1 MIIPLKPNLGFDAD
15 SAATLVE
22 SQYHTPHQHSLK
34 TFNLLRA
41 IALLFVAVTAP
52 SGADDVDQV
61 MELAKPAIVRIEV
74 LMEEGRD
81 GRMFKQRGFGS
92 GAIISP
98 DGYVLTNHHVAGR
111 GTRFRCTL
119 ADREE
124 IPATLVGTDA
134 LADLA
139 VIKLDLSARMN
150 PNAPVTVATFGDS
163 SQLKVGD
170 TVYAL
175 GSPAALSQSVTKGI
189 VANTAMIAP
198 KIMAGGLVLDGENV
212 GELVRWIG
220 HDAVIFGGNSGGPLV
235 DTAGRIIGVNEVG
248 IGSLG
253 GAIPGNLAKEVAHEL
268 ITKGSVSRGWIG
280 IEVQELLRGDRQHR
294 GVLVASVFP
303 GSPAA
308 AAGLKP
314 GDFLHTFNGTPIPD
328 CRSPEDLPVFNSMV
342 LGSRVGSPITLTGE
356 NEGQPTTWTVE
367 VIARAPVQ
375 DLESEFV
382 QWGMTA
388 RGVSPMGALELKRDS
403 TAGVQVHSVRA
414 GVPAAEGKPAL
425 RAQDIITQLNGKEVR
440 TLADFRAFNRSL
452 PTDAKEPQA
461 VLVAFE
467 RGVTHDKYLTVVR
480 IGPEPKAQNPLT
492 ADRGWLG
499 VDVQE
504 LGPALA
510 EALKLKGTT
519 GVRITRIQADS
530 PAARGGLQAGD
541 ILTKLDGQIIP
552 ARRPEDVRRFT
563 ESIAQRAPD
572 APVAIEFIR
581 DGGKQSATVTLAAS
595 PADDDDVPKWK
606 DPDFEFAVCDLTE
619 AIKDA
624 QNIPLTVKAARV
636 TDVTPNGWASLAG
649 LSKHD
654 LILSIDGE
662 PINGAA
668 ELEKKLGALKAAK
681 PPLIEFFLQ
690 RGVRNLFI
698 QLEPAWP
705 AES

>member
-1 MIIPLKPNLGFDAD
+1 VVSPLHAG
-15 SAATLVE
+15 
-22 SQYHTPHQHSLK
+22 
-34 TFNLLRA
+34 
-41 IALLFVAVTAP
+41 
-52 SGADDVDQV
+52 DVDQV

-81 GRMFKQRGFGS
+81 GRMVKQRGFGS

-98 DGYVLTNHHVAGR
+98 EGYVLTNHHVAGR

-139 VIKLDLSARMN
+139 VIKLDLSARMK
-150 PNAPVTVATFGDS
+150 PDAPLTVATFGDS

-198 KIMAGGLVLDGENV
+198 KLMGGGLVLDGENV

-235 DTAGRIIGVNEVG
+235 NAAGQIIGVNEVG
-248 IGSLG
+248 IGSIG
-253 GAIPGNLAKEVAHEL
+253 GAIPGNLAKEVADEL
-268 ITKGSVSRGWIG
+268 IAKGSVSRGWIG
-280 IEVQELLRGDRQHR
+280 IEVQELLRGDRGHR

-308 AAGLKP
+308 AAGIKP
-314 GDFLHTFNGTPIPD
+314 GAFLHTFNGTAIPD

-342 LGSRVGSPITLTGE
+342 LGSKVGSRITLTGE
-356 NEGQPTTWTVE
+356 SEGQPVSWTVE
-367 VIARAPVQ
+367 VIARSPVQ
-375 DLESEFV
+375 DFESEFV

-388 RGVSPMGALELKRDS
+388 RDVTPMEALELKRDG

-414 GVPAAEGKPAL
+414 GGPAAEGKPAL
-425 RAQDIITQLNGKEVR
+425 KGQDIITHLDGKEIQ
-440 TLADFRAFNRSL
+440 TLEDFRAFNRSL
-452 PTDAKEPQA
+452 TSAAGGLQP

-467 RGVTHDKYLTVVR
+467 RGLTHDKYLTVVR
-480 IGPEPKAQNPLT
+480 IGPEPKGQTPLT

-499 VDVQE
+499 ADVQE
-504 LGPALA
+504 LGPELA
-510 EALKLKGTT
+510 EALHLKGTT
-519 GVRITRIQADS
+519 GVRITRILADG

-541 ILTKLDGQIIP
+541 ILTQLDGQIIP

-572 APVAIEFIR
+572 ATAKFEFIR

-595 PADDDDVPKWK
+595 PADDDDVAKWK
-606 DPDFEFAVCDLTE
+606 DPEFEFAACDLTD
-619 AIKDA
+619 AVKDE
-624 QNIPLTVKAARV
+624 QNIPRTLKAARV

-649 LSKHD
+649 LSKND
-654 LILSIDGE
+654 LILTIDGE
-662 PINGAA
+662 PITGAA
-668 ELEKKLGALKAAK
+668 DLEKKLGALKTAK
-681 PPLIEFFLQ
+681 PAQTVFFLQ

-705 AES
+705 ADS

>member
-1 MIIPLKPNLGFDAD
+1 MSHSPPFAAVLLFATAVLPA
-15 SAATLVE
+15 SAA
-22 SQYHTPHQHSLK
+22 
-34 TFNLLRA
+34 
-41 IALLFVAVTAP
+41 
-52 SGADDVDQV
+52 DVDKV

-74 LMEEGRD
+74 LMAEGQD
-81 GRMFKQRGFGS
+81 GRMVKQRGFGS
-92 GAIISP
+92 GAIITP

-111 GTRFRCTL
+111 GTRFRCTM

-124 IPATLVGTDA
+124 IPATFVGTDA

-139 VIKLDLSARMN
+139 VIKLDLAARLN

-235 DTAGRIIGVNEVG
+235 NSEGQIIGVNEVG

-253 GAIPGNLAKEVAHEL
+253 GAIPGNLAKEVARKL
-268 ITKGSVSRGWIG
+268 IAEGKVSRGWIG
-280 IEVQELLRGDRQHR
+280 IEVQELLRGDHQHR
-294 GVLVASVFP
+294 GVLVASVFA

-308 AAGLKP
+308 AAGIKP
-314 GDFLHTFNGTPIPD
+314 GAFLHSFNGMAIPD

-342 LGSRVGSPITLTGE
+342 LGSEVGTKITLTGE
-356 NEGQPTTWTVE
+356 HAGLAAEWNVE
-367 VIARAPVQ
+367 VIARAPMQ

-388 RGVSPMGALELKRDS
+388 RGVSPMGAFELKRDG

-414 GVPAAEGKPAL
+414 GGPAAEGKPAL
-425 RAQDIITQLNGKEVR
+425 RAQDIITSLDGKEIR

-452 PTDAKEPQA
+452 PADAKGPQP

-467 RGVTHDKYLTVVR
+467 RGVTHDNYLTVVR

-499 VDVQE
+499 ADVQE
-504 LGPALA
+504 LGPELAAALN
-510 EALKLKGTT
+510 LKGTS

-530 PAARGGLQAGD
+530 PAARGGLLTGD

-552 ARRPEDVRRFT
+552 ARRPEDVRQFA

-572 APVAIEFIR
+572 ATAVFEVLR
-581 DGGKQSATVTLAAS
+581 GGNRTTVTVTLAAS
-595 PADDDDVPKWK
+595 PADDDGVAKWK
-606 DPDFEFAVCDLTE
+606 DPEFEFAACDLTD
-619 AIKDA
+619 AVKDE
-624 QNIPLTVKAARV
+624 QNIPRAVKAARV

-649 LSKHD
+649 LSKND

-662 PINGAA
+662 AITGAA
-668 ELEKKLGALKAAK
+668 DLEKKLGALKTAK
-681 PPLIEFFLQ
+681 PPLTVFFLQ

-698 QLEPAWP
+698 QLEPTWL
-705 AES
+705 SDS

>member
-1 MIIPLKPNLGFDAD
+1 LNGSIK
-15 SAATLVE
+15 T
-22 SQYHTPHQHSLK
+22 HTHPLK
-34 TFNLLRA
+34 TFHPPA
-41 IALLFVAVTAP
+41 AAALLLAAVLLPVSAN
-52 SGADDVDQV
+52 DIDQV

-81 GRMFKQRGFGS
+81 GRMVKQRGFGS

-134 LADLA
+134 LSDLA

-150 PNAPVTVATFGDS
+150 PDAPVTVATFGDS
-163 SQLKVGD
+163 TQLKVGD
-170 TVYAL
+170 SVYAL

-189 VANTAMIAP
+189 VSNTAMIAP
-198 KIMAGGLVLDGENV
+198 KIMGGGLVLDGEKV

-235 DTAGRIIGVNEVG
+235 NAAGQIIGVNEVG
-248 IGSLG
+248 IGSIG
-253 GAIPGNLAKEVAHEL
+253 GAIPGNLAKEVAQEL
-268 ITKGSVSRGWIG
+268 IAKGSVSRGWIG
-280 IEVQELLRGDRQHR
+280 IEVQELLRGDRQNR

-308 AAGLKP
+308 TAGIKP
-314 GDFLHTFNGTPIPD
+314 GAFLHTLNGMTIPD
-328 CRSPEDLPVFNSMV
+328 CRSPEDLPVFNTMV
-342 LGSRVGSPITLTGE
+342 LGSKVGSQIRLTGE
-356 NEGQPTTWTVE
+356 QAGEPATWIIE
-367 VIARAPVQ
+367 VIGRSPVQ
-375 DLESEFV
+375 DFESEFA

-388 RGVSPMGALELKRDS
+388 RNVTLMGALELKRTS
-403 TAGVQVHSVRA
+403 SAGVQVHSVRA
-414 GVPAAEGKPAL
+414 GGPAAEGKPAL
-425 RAQDIITQLNGKEVR
+425 KAQDIITHLDGREIQSME
-440 TLADFRAFNRSL
+440 DFHAFNRSL
-452 PTDAKEPQA
+452 PDADGARQP

-467 RGVTHDKYLTVVR
+467 RGLTHDKYLTVVR
-480 IGPEPKAQNPLT
+480 IGPEPKAQTPLT

-499 VDVQE
+499 AEVQE
-504 LGPALA
+504 LGPELA
-510 EALKLKGTT
+510 EALDLKNTS

-530 PAARGGLQAGD
+530 PAARGGLKPGD

-563 ESIAQRAPD
+563 ESIAQRSPD
-572 APVAIEFIR
+572 ATAAIEFIR
-581 DGGKQSATVTLAAS
+581 DGGTQSATIILAAS
-595 PADDDDVPKWK
+595 PADDDDVAKWK
-606 DPDFEFAVCDLTE
+606 DAEFEFSACDLTD
-619 AIKDA
+619 AVKDE
-624 QNIPLTVKAARV
+624 QNIPRTVRAARV

-649 LSKHD
+649 LSKND
-654 LILSIDGE
+654 LILSIDGK
-662 PINGAA
+662 PITGAA
-668 ELEKKLGALKAAK
+668 DLEKKLGALKAAQ
-681 PPLIEFFLQ
+681 PAQSVFFLQ

-705 AES
+705 ADS

>member
-1 MIIPLKPNLGFDAD
+1 M
-15 SAATLVE
+15 
-22 SQYHTPHQHSLK
+22 PHHPP
-34 TFNLLRA
+34 FPA
-41 IALLFVAVTAP
+41 ALLLAAAVLPVTA
-52 SGADDVDQV
+52 GDVDKV

-74 LMEEGRD
+74 LMEEGQD
-81 GRMFKQRGFGS
+81 GRMVKQRGFGS
-92 GAIISP
+92 GAIITP

-119 ADREE
+119 ANREE
-124 IPATLVGTDA
+124 IPATFIGTDA

-139 VIKLDLSARMN
+139 IIKLDLAARLN
-150 PNAPVTVATFGDS
+150 PAAPVTVATFGDS

-170 TVYAL
+170 PVYAL

-235 DTAGRIIGVNEVG
+235 NSDGLIIGVNEVG

-253 GAIPGNLAKEVAHEL
+253 GAIPGNLAKEVAREL
-268 ITKGSVSRGWIG
+268 IATGKVSRGWIG
-280 IEVQELLRGDRQHR
+280 IEAQELLRGDRQHR

-308 AAGLKP
+308 AAGIQP
-314 GDFLHTFNGTPIPD
+314 GAFLHSIEGTAIPD

-342 LGSRVGSPITLTGE
+342 LGSSVGSRITLTGE
-356 NEGQPTTWTVE
+356 LGGEQATWTVG
-367 VIARAPVQ
+367 VIARSPMQ

-388 RGVSPMGALELKRDS
+388 RGVSAMGALELKRSGTD
-403 TAGVQVHSVRA
+403 GVQVHSVRA
-414 GVPAAEGKPAL
+414 GGPAAEGKPAL
-425 RAQDIITQLNGKEVR
+425 RAQDIITHLNAREIKTV
-440 TLADFRAFNRSL
+440 ADFRAFNRSL
-452 PTDAKEPQA
+452 PTDSKGPQP

-467 RGVTHDKYLTVVR
+467 RGVTHDRYLTVVK
-480 IGPEPKAQNPLT
+480 IGPEPKGQTPLT

-499 VDVQE
+499 ADVQE
-504 LGPALA
+504 LGPELA
-510 EALKLKGTT
+510 TALKLKGTT
-519 GVRITRIQADS
+519 GVRITRVQEDS
-530 PAARGGLQAGD
+530 PAARGGLQTGD

-552 ARRPEDVRRFT
+552 ARRPEDVRQFA

-572 APVAIEFIR
+572 APVLFEVLR
-581 DGGKQSATVTLAAS
+581 DGNRQNVTLTLAAS
-595 PADDDDVPKWK
+595 PADDDGVAKWK
-606 DPDFEFAVCDLTE
+606 DPQFEFAASDLTDE
-619 AIKDA
+619 VKDQ
-624 QNIPLTVKAARV
+624 QNLPRKAKAARV

-649 LSKHD
+649 LFKDD
-654 LILSIDGE
+654 LILSIDNE
-662 PINGAA
+662 PIAGAA
-668 ELEKKLGALKAAK
+668 DLEKKLAALKAAK
-681 PPLIEFFLQ
+681 PPLTVFFLQ

-698 QLEPAWP
+698 QLEPSWP
-705 AES
+705 TEP

>member
-1 MIIPLKPNLGFDAD
+1 LNGSIK
-15 SAATLVE
+15 T
-22 SQYHTPHQHSLK
+22 HTHPLK
-34 TFNLLRA
+34 TFHPPA
-41 IALLFVAVTAP
+41 AAALLLAAVLLPVSAN
-52 SGADDVDQV
+52 DIDQV

-81 GRMFKQRGFGS
+81 GRMVKQRGFGS

-134 LADLA
+134 LSDLA

-150 PNAPVTVATFGDS
+150 PDAPVTVATFGDS
-163 SQLKVGD
+163 TQLKVGD
-170 TVYAL
+170 SVYAL

-189 VANTAMIAP
+189 VSNTAMIAP
-198 KIMAGGLVLDGENV
+198 KIMGGGLVLDGEKV

-235 DTAGRIIGVNEVG
+235 NAAGQIIGVNEVG
-248 IGSLG
+248 IGSIG
-253 GAIPGNLAKEVAHEL
+253 GAIPGNLAKEVAQEL
-268 ITKGSVSRGWIG
+268 IAKGSVSRGWIG
-280 IEVQELLRGDRQHR
+280 IEVQELLRGDRQNR

-308 AAGLKP
+308 TAGIKP
-314 GDFLHTFNGTPIPD
+314 GAFLHTLNGMTIPD
-328 CRSPEDLPVFNSMV
+328 CRSPEDLPVFNTMV
-342 LGSRVGSPITLTGE
+342 LGSKVGSQIRLTGE
-356 NEGQPTTWTVE
+356 QAGEPATWIIE
-367 VIARAPVQ
+367 VIGRSPVQ
-375 DLESEFV
+375 DFESEFA

-388 RGVSPMGALELKRDS
+388 RNVTLMGALELKRTS
-403 TAGVQVHSVRA
+403 SAGVQVHSVRA
-414 GVPAAEGKPAL
+414 GGPAAEGKPAL
-425 RAQDIITQLNGKEVR
+425 KAQDIITHLDGREIQSME
-440 TLADFRAFNRSL
+440 DFHAFNRSL
-452 PTDAKEPQA
+452 PDADGARQP

-467 RGVTHDKYLTVVR
+467 RGLTHDKYLTVVR
-480 IGPEPKAQNPLT
+480 IGPEPKAQTPLT

-499 VDVQE
+499 AEVQE
-504 LGPALA
+504 LGPELA
-510 EALKLKGTT
+510 EALDLKNTS

-530 PAARGGLQAGD
+530 PAARGGLKPGD

-563 ESIAQRAPD
+563 ESIAQRSPD
-572 APVAIEFIR
+572 ATAAIEFIR
-581 DGGKQSATVTLAAS
+581 DGGTQSATIILAAS
-595 PADDDDVPKWK
+595 PADDDDVAKWK
-606 DPDFEFAVCDLTE
+606 DAEFEFSACDLTD
-619 AIKDA
+619 AVKDE
-624 QNIPLTVKAARV
+624 QNIPRTVRAARV

-649 LSKHD
+649 LSKND

-662 PINGAA
+662 PITGAA
-668 ELEKKLGALKAAK
+668 DLEKKLGALKAAQ
-681 PPLIEFFLQ
+681 PAQSVFFLQ

-705 AES
+705 ADS

>member
-1 MIIPLKPNLGFDAD
+1 MSHYPPL
-15 SAATLVE
+15 AATL
-22 SQYHTPHQHSLK
+22 
-34 TFNLLRA
+34 
-41 IALLFVAVTAP
+41 LFVSAALP
-52 SGADDVDQV
+52 AQAADVDKV

-74 LMEEGRD
+74 LMEEGQD

-92 GAIISP
+92 GAIITP

-139 VIKLDLSARMN
+139 VIKLDLSARLN

-198 KIMAGGLVLDGENV
+198 KIMGGGLVLDGENV

-235 DTAGRIIGVNEVG
+235 NSEGQIIGVNEVG

-253 GAIPGNLAKEVAHEL
+253 GAIPGNLAKEVAREL
-268 ITKGSVSRGWIG
+268 IAAGTVSRGWIG
-280 IEVQELLRGDRQHR
+280 IEVQELLRGDRNHR

-308 AAGLKP
+308 AAGIKP
-314 GDFLHTFNGTPIPD
+314 GAFLHSLNGTAIPD

-342 LGSRVGSPITLTGE
+342 LGSKVGTRLILTGE
-356 NEGQPTTWTVE
+356 HAGLAAEWTVE
-367 VIARAPVQ
+367 VIARSPVQ
-375 DLESEFV
+375 DFESEFA

-388 RGVSPMGALELKRDS
+388 RGVSPMGALELKRAS
-403 TAGVQVHSVRA
+403 TTGVQVHSVRA
-414 GVPAAEGKPAL
+414 GGPAAEGKPAL
-425 RAQDIITQLNGKEVR
+425 KSQDIITHLNGKEIR

-452 PTDAKEPQA
+452 PADAKGPQP
-461 VLVAFE
+461 VLVTFE
-467 RGVTHDKYLTVVR
+467 RGVTHDHYLTVVR
-480 IGPEPKAQNPLT
+480 IGPEPKGQNPLT

-499 VDVQE
+499 ADVQE
-504 LGPALA
+504 LGPELA
-510 EALKLKGTT
+510 EALNLKGTT
-519 GVRITRIQADS
+519 GVRITRVQDDS
-530 PAARGGLQAGD
+530 PASRGGLLAGD

-552 ARRPEDVRRFT
+552 ARRPEDVRRFA
-563 ESIAQRAPD
+563 EGIAQRAPD
-572 APVAIEFIR
+572 ATATFEVLREGSRQNI
-581 DGGKQSATVTLAAS
+581 TVTLAAS
-595 PADDDDVPKWK
+595 PADDDGVAKWK
-606 DPDFEFAVCDLTE
+606 DPEFEFSACDLTD
-619 AIKDA
+619 AVKDQ
-624 QNIPLTVKAARV
+624 QNIPRQAKAARV

-649 LSKHD
+649 LLKDD
-654 LILSIDGE
+654 LILTIDGQ
-662 PINGAA
+662 PITGATD
-668 ELEKKLGALKAAK
+668 LEAKLTSLKATK
-681 PPLIEFFLQ
+681 PPLVVFFLQ

-705 AES
+705 ATE

>member
-1 MIIPLKPNLGFDAD
+1 LNGSIK
-15 SAATLVE
+15 T
-22 SQYHTPHQHSLK
+22 HTHPLK
-34 TFNLLRA
+34 TFHPPA
-41 IALLFVAVTAP
+41 AAALLLAAVLLPVSAN
-52 SGADDVDQV
+52 DIDQV

-81 GRMFKQRGFGS
+81 GRMVKQRGFGS

-134 LADLA
+134 LSDLA

-150 PNAPVTVATFGDS
+150 PDAPVTVATFGDS
-163 SQLKVGD
+163 TQLKVGD
-170 TVYAL
+170 SVYAL

-189 VANTAMIAP
+189 VSNTAMIAP
-198 KIMAGGLVLDGENV
+198 KIMGGGLVLDGEKV

-235 DTAGRIIGVNEVG
+235 NAAGQIIGVNEVG
-248 IGSLG
+248 IGSIG
-253 GAIPGNLAKEVAHEL
+253 GAIPGNLAKEVAQEL
-268 ITKGSVSRGWIG
+268 IAKGSVSRGWIG
-280 IEVQELLRGDRQHR
+280 IEVQELLRGDRQNR

-308 AAGLKP
+308 TAGIKP
-314 GDFLHTFNGTPIPD
+314 GAFLHTLNGMTIPD
-328 CRSPEDLPVFNSMV
+328 CRSPEDLPVFNTMV
-342 LGSRVGSPITLTGE
+342 LGSKVGSQIRLTGE
-356 NEGQPTTWTVE
+356 QAGEPATWIIE
-367 VIARAPVQ
+367 VIGRSPVQ
-375 DLESEFV
+375 DFESEFA

-388 RGVSPMGALELKRDS
+388 RNVTLMGALELKRTS
-403 TAGVQVHSVRA
+403 SAGVQVHSVRA
-414 GVPAAEGKPAL
+414 GGPAAEGKPAL
-425 RAQDIITQLNGKEVR
+425 KAQDIITHLDGREIQSME
-440 TLADFRAFNRSL
+440 DFHAFNRSL
-452 PTDAKEPQA
+452 PDADGARQP

-467 RGVTHDKYLTVVR
+467 RGLTHDKYLTVVR
-480 IGPEPKAQNPLT
+480 IGPEPKAQTPLT

-499 VDVQE
+499 AEVQE
-504 LGPALA
+504 LGPELA
-510 EALKLKGTT
+510 EALDLKNTS

-530 PAARGGLQAGD
+530 PAARGGLKPGD

-563 ESIAQRAPD
+563 ESIAQRSPD
-572 APVAIEFIR
+572 ATAAIEFIR
-581 DGGKQSATVTLAAS
+581 DGGTQSATIILAAS
-595 PADDDDVPKWK
+595 PADDDDVAKWK
-606 DPDFEFAVCDLTE
+606 DAEFEFSACDLTD
-619 AIKDA
+619 AVKDE
-624 QNIPLTVKAARV
+624 QNLPRTVRAARV

-649 LSKHD
+649 LSKND

-662 PINGAA
+662 PITGAA
-668 ELEKKLGALKAAK
+668 DLEKKLGALKAAQ
-681 PPLIEFFLQ
+681 PAQSVFFLQ

-705 AES
+705 ADS